1 MDEAEFHM
9 VTQQLLM
16 LGNLVKDIKL
26 ADYITAI
33 SRADSIGPIV
43 DPTLWRKGHQK
54 TAILQKMARG
64 LIEFQESLPT
74 EEEAKQAD
82 LAAQW

>member
-16 LGNLVKDIKL
+16 MGNLVKDLKL
-26 ADYITAI
+26 AEYIEAI
-33 SRADSIGPIV
+33 NVSDATGPIL

-54 TAILQKMARG
+54 TAILRKMAEG
-64 LIEFQESLPT
+64 FSSFN
-74 EEEAKQAD
+74 EACPRLKKRYVRI
-82 LAAQW
+82 

>member
-16 LGNLVKDIKL
+16 MGNLVKDLKL
-26 ADYITAI
+26 AEYIKTINVSDAT
-33 SRADSIGPIV
+33 GPIL

-54 TAILQKMARG
+54 TAILRKMAEG
-64 LIEFQESLPT
+64 LLKFQRSMPSP
-74 EEEAKQAD
+74 EEALRAD
-82 LAAQW
+82 IAAE

>member
-16 LGNLVKDIKL
+16 MGNLVKDLKL
-26 ADYITAI
+26 AEYIEAI
-33 SRADSIGPIV
+33 NRSDATGPIL

-54 TAILQKMARG
+54 TAILRKMAEG
-64 LIEFQESLPT
+64 LLKFQRSMPSP
-74 EEEAKQAD
+74 EEAQRAD
-82 LAAQW
+82 IAAE

>member
-16 LGNLVKDIKL
+16 MGNLVKDLKL
-26 ADYITAI
+26 AEYIEAI
-33 SRADSIGPIV
+33 NLSDATGPIL

-54 TAILQKMARG
+54 TAILRKLAEG
-64 LIEFQESLPT
+64 LLKFQRSMPT
-74 EEEAKQAD
+74 PEEAKRAD
-82 LAAQW
+82 IAAE

>member
-16 LGNLVKDIKL
+16 MGNLVKDLKL
-26 ADYITAI
+26 AEYIEVINKSDAT
-33 SRADSIGPIV
+33 GPIL

-54 TAILQKMARG
+54 TAILRKMAEG
-64 LIEFQESLPT
+64 LLKFQRSMPSP
-74 EEEAKQAD
+74 EEALRAD
-82 LAAQW
+82 IAAE